1 MQCAFR
7 LAEHAANFSNYF
19 WPAGTEAAV
28 ADFGRDVGEGSVNS
42 SRARRYNK
50 LTGDRVNTPGEVRA
64 IEVEL
69 KSAAGK
75 WDTVAEFLKVEFAAE
90 D

>member
-1 MQCAFR
+1 M
-7 LAEHAANFSNYF
+7 LSVAAA
-19 WPAGTEAAV
+19 P
-28 ADFGRDVGEGSVNS
+28 
-42 SRARRYNK
+42 
-50 LTGDRVNTPGEVRA
+50 RVNTPGEVRA

-69 KSAAGK
+69 KSAAGM